1 MAEAMRSKAD
11 LLVVDGYDQLW
22 PWRKL
27 ALRQFVK
34 RQQLGLLVTTHT
46 DCRLPIIFRTSP
58 DVDVFHLVVHRLA
71 PGMLEAG
78 QLDLKRAFDTS
89 RGNIREG
96 LFALY
101 DQYEQHLVER
111 CL

>member
-1 MAEAMRSKAD
+1 
-11 LLVVDGYDQLW
+11 
-22 PWRKL
+22 
-27 ALRQFVK
+27 
-34 RQQLGLLVTTHT
+34 
-46 DCRLPIIFRTSP
+46 
-58 DVDVFHLVVHRLA
+58 
-71 PGMLEAG
+71 MLEAG